1 MRRTSWS
8 ESWYW
13 KTRAFLVPQLEHS
26 QVVYANHL
34 SAALVGVRRWL
45 DVGCGRGVM
54 PSWLAGRMSPPDL
67 TGRIAVGLDRDRS
80 ALAVQRHLTLRVAGD
95 AHELPFED
103 GTFDLVSANMV
114 LEHIEQPERLFAAV
128 ARVLR
133 PGGRFLVHTP
143 NARGYTTRLTK
154 LIPRRLRPRLAFL
167 LHGRPPED
175 MHPTY
180 YRANE
185 GSTLGRLAE
194 SAGLKLERLEFL
206 QTSPQL
212 LVFAPLMLVEMLVI
226 RALAGKR
233 LSRFRACLLVDLR
246 KPAAAATSR

>member
-1 MRRTSWS
+1 MSRS
-8 ESWYW
+8 EALYW
-13 KTRAFLVPQLEHS
+13 KTRAFLLPGLEHS
-26 QVVYANHL
+26 QVVYANRL
-34 SAALVGVRRWL
+34 GAALVGVGRWL
-45 DVGCGRGVM
+45 DVGCGRVLV
-54 PSWLAGRMSPPDL
+54 PSWLAARVSPPDF
-67 TGRIAVGLDRDRS
+67 TGRIAVGLDRDRG

-95 AHELPFED
+95 AHELPFDD
-103 GTFDLVSANMV
+103 GAFDLVSANMV
-114 LEHIEQPERLFAAV
+114 LEHIEHPERLFAAV

-143 NARGYTTRLTK
+143 NVHGYTTRLTK
-154 LIPRRLRPRLAFL
+154 LTPRRLRPRLAYL

-175 MHPTY
+175 MYPTY

-185 GSTLGRLAE
+185 RSVLGRLAE

-212 LVFAPLMLVEMLVI
+212 IVFAPLMLGEMLVI
-226 RALAGKR
+226 RALAGER
-233 LSRFRACLLVDLR
+233 LSRFRACLFVDLR